1 MYPHADNRFALV
13 WYINCFPVYTLAK
26 QESEQIMKA
35 KAPTGKENFLGTQSI
50 GPLLLR
56 LAFPATIGML
66 VNALYN
72 LVDTIFVG
80 QSAGPLAIAGLG
92 IAFPIQML
100 TSGFAQM
107 FGVGSASIISRKLGE
122 QDDHAAAHAAGNA
135 FYLTF
140 STAVVITIVG
150 LLFLKPLLQVFGATE
165 DILPYA
171 IDYMGIVFIGSAFIS
186 ISMCSNNILRA
197 EGKAKVAMTIM
208 LIGTL
213 MNLVL
218 DPLFI
223 FGFGMG
229 IRGAAIATVIS
240 QIASSLYAI
249 RYFLKRKS
257 SLPLRRESFRLSR
270 VLIKET
276 ISLGIPTFI
285 RQAGTSLLALTAN
298 NMLGL
303 YGGDLAIATY
313 GMLSK
318 LMVFFL
324 MPIFGLVQGFQ
335 PIAGFNYGAKKS
347 NRVKQ
352 VLYWAIGVTTIM
364 GTVFFTIIQLLPYG
378 LLSLFTHDEELLTIS
393 TPALRIVMIAL
404 PFIGIQTIG
413 ATFFQSIGKSIPA
426 LLLGLSRQFIIL
438 IPLVLIMPQFL
449 GLQGVWFSFPIAD
462 ILSTVITV
470 IWLFHEVA
478 HLNRRNINEIKE
490 RHN

>member
-1 MYPHADNRFALV
+1 
-13 WYINCFPVYTLAK
+13 
-26 QESEQIMKA
+26 MKA
-35 KAPTGKENFLGTQSI
+35 KAPTGKENFLGTQPI

-100 TSGFAQM
+100 ISGFAQM
-107 FGVGSASIISRKLGE
+107 FGVGSASIVSRKLGE
-122 QDDHAAAHAAGNA
+122 QNEQAAAKAAGNA
-135 FYLTF
+135 LSITLI
-140 STAVVITIVG
+140 TAAVFTLIG
-150 LLFLKPLLQVFGATE
+150 LLFLKPLLQLFGATE
-165 DILPYA
+165 DILPFA
-171 IDYMGIVFIGSAFIS
+171 TDYMGIVFIGASFIS

-197 EGKAKVAMTIM
+197 EGKAKVSMTIM

-229 IRGAAIATVIS
+229 IQGAAIATVIS
-240 QIASSLYAI
+240 QVASSLYAV

-257 SLPLRRESFRLSR
+257 SLPLRRESFKLSR

-303 YGGDLAIATY
+303 YGGDMAIATY
-313 GMLSK
+313 GMVSK

-364 GTVFFTIIQLLPYG
+364 GTAFFTIIQLFPQG
-378 LLSLFTHDEELLTIS
+378 LLALFTHDEELLALA
-393 TPALRIVMIAL
+393 TPALRVVMIAL

-438 IPLVLIMPQFL
+438 IPLVLLLPRFF

-462 ILSTVITV
+462 FISTLITV

-478 HLNRRNINEIKE
+478 HLNRRNLNELQETQIK
-490 RHN
+490 